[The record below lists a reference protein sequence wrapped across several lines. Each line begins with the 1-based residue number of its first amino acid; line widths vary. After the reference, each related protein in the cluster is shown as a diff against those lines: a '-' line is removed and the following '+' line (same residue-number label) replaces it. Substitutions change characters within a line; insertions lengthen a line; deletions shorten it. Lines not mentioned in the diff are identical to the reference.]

1 MNVLEW
7 LRWWQWSG
15 EAQWKME
22 GLLGVWGWDLD
33 PFCSSKRMAL
43 ISLKDEQEKLPAV
56 FLGGKYVGGAEEIKE
71 MNESGELSKLIGGL
85 PAAYVIPCNVN
96 GLIKCGIC
104 YPVKRRDLE
113 FFFSFLL
120 YQNFIFCWSLNDEG
134 LALLKFRERIVS
146 DPYDALKNWKDE
158 DGVVNPCYWFG
169 VECSDGK
176 VVELNL
182 KDLYLGGTLAPD
194 LRNLVR
200 IKSIIL
206 HNNSFTGIIPEGIGE
221 LKELEGLDFGNNNF
235 SGPLPPVLDS
245 SLSLTILFLDNNRLL
260 SNLSPEIHR
269 LETHSEFQVDENQ
282 LASAAKGPSYNE
294 RSALR
299 NAVQTENAINKRQL
313 QVANA
318 PRVNESPYLRSRF
331 SVPEAPSES
340 GKAPPRSVAPPFSL
354 LPSPPVNNS
363 IQSPP
368 PEPNPAPSS
377 PPAVVSLPT
386 PLEPNP
392 PSASPNGSAS
402 NPLLVPTPP
411 SSNNPRKPSSSKKH
425 VSIIAGAIGGAL
437 LAMSIVIFYV
447 YKINKATVKPIR

>member
-1 MNVLEW
+1 MMFIFF
-7 LRWWQWSG
+7 S
-15 EAQWKME
+15 
-22 GLLGVWGWDLD
+22 
-33 PFCSSKRMAL
+33 FCSWKFIRFRVL
-43 ISLKDEQEKLPAV
+43 LL
-56 FLGGKYVGGAEEIKE
+56 
-71 MNESGELSKLIGGL
+71 
-85 PAAYVIPCNVN
+85 
-96 GLIKCGIC
+96 
-104 YPVKRRDLE
+104 
-113 FFFSFLL
+113 FLL

-447 YKINKATVKPIR
+447 YKINKATVKPWATGLSGQLQKAFVTGVPKLKKDLSLKKAVKISVV

>member
-1 MNVLEW
+1 M
-7 LRWWQWSG
+7 
-15 EAQWKME
+15 M
-22 GLLGVWGWDLD
+22 
-33 PFCSSKRMAL
+33 F
-43 ISLKDEQEKLPAV
+43 I
-56 FLGGKYVGGAEEIKE
+56 
-71 MNESGELSKLIGGL
+71 
-85 PAAYVIPCNVN
+85 
-96 GLIKCGIC
+96 
-104 YPVKRRDLE
+104 
-113 FFFSFLL
+113 FFSFCSWKFIRFRVLLLFLL
-120 YQNFIFCWSLNDEG
+120 YRTLFSAG

-221 LKELEGLDFGNNNF
+221 LKELEVLDFGNNNF

-245 SLSLTILFLDNNRLL
+245 SLSLTILLLDNNRLL

-294 RSALR
+294 RQ

-402 NPLLVPTPP
+402 NPLLKTFLI
-411 SSNNPRKPSSSKKH
+411 KKH

-447 YKINKATVKPIR
+447 YKINKATVKPWATGLSGQLQKAFVTGCEDFSSVIGSSPIGTLYKGTLSSGIEIAVASVAVTSSKDWPKHLEVQFRKKIETLSKVNHKNFINLFGYCEEDILLHFSSLQFLPVKLLSFMNGK